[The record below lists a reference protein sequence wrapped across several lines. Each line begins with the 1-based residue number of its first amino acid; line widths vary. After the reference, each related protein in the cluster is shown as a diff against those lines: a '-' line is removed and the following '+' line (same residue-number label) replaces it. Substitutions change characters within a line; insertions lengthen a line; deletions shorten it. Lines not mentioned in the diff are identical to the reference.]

1 VETFEL
7 SRAASTLTKGVVR
20 QSLLAGVQAALYC
33 PHFVQIRARFRRT
46 ISRPETT
53 MSTSVPP
60 RDDNMSSALSALGDE
75 NALKQAFLAHY
86 PALSKEAQRGL
97 GDDALALIPK
107 VVEGAFVRAWD
118 ARGTIRT
125 PADLDAFLI
134 DDVHHAAARALS
146 RRAAAHRFGGVLP
159 HEAHAV
165 SGEVNP
171 EQSWSHIQAALHGT
185 AHSPSALS
193 AVAAASRHDA
203 AGHIG
208 AVGKS
213 QSIVLAAAVGVVV
226 IAVIGG
232 GMYAMNKAASKLRV
246 TKALA
251 ASDVRV
257 INTPAGRAGTINLGD
272 GSTAHMA
279 PESKLTIPKDFSGA
293 LRGVGIE
300 GATTF
305 DVAKG
310 LEQQFE
316 VHARNA
322 IVVATGTSFT
332 VSAYPADSQAVV
344 VVKEGAVEVRQGDV
358 RRPVAAGTGLV
369 VLDNGVMRVATA
381 EECEEASG
389 WATGTLAVENR
400 PLKEALTKMKR
411 WYGYE
416 IRVPHDSLLARKV
429 TMRASLDSGMQAIKL
444 IEKSSGLEFGYAG
457 QNMVF
462 REPGSA
468 GGKKK

>member
-1 VETFEL
+1 
-7 SRAASTLTKGVVR
+7 
-20 QSLLAGVQAALYC
+20 
-33 PHFVQIRARFRRT
+33 
-46 ISRPETT
+46 

-60 RDDNMSSALSALGDE
+60 RDDNTSSGPSALGDE
-75 NALKQAFLAHY
+75 DALKQAFLTHY
-86 PALSKEAQRGL
+86 PALSKEAKLGL
-97 GDDALALIPK
+97 GDDAIALVPK

-118 ARGTIRT
+118 ARGKLKS

-146 RRAAAHRFGGVLP
+146 RRAAAHRFGGALP

-171 EQSWSHIQAALHGT
+171 EQSWQHIQAALHGDS
-185 AHSPSALS
+185 HSASALS
-193 AVAAASRHDA
+193 AVAEASRHDA

-208 AVGKS
+208 AIGKS
-213 QSIVLAAAVGVVV
+213 KGILLAAVLGAVAIAAVG
-226 IAVIGG
+226 G
-232 GMYAMNKAASKLRV
+232 GMFAMDKAASKVRV

-251 ASDVRV
+251 ATDVRV
-257 INTPAGRAGTINLGD
+257 INTPPGRAGTINLGD

-279 PESKLTIPKDFSGA
+279 PESKLTIPKDFSA
-293 LRGVGIE
+293 TLRGVGIE
-300 GATTF
+300 GASSF
-305 DVAKG
+305 EVAKG

-332 VSAYPADSQAVV
+332 VSAYPSDSQAIV
-344 VVKEGAVEVRQGDV
+344 VVKEGSVEVRQGETI
-358 RRPVAAGTGLV
+358 RPVAAGAGLV
-369 VLDNGVMRVATA
+369 VRDDGTMRVATA
-381 EECEEASG
+381 EERDEAAG
-389 WATGTLAVENR
+389 WETGTLVVENR
-400 PLKEALTKMKR
+400 PLKEALAKMKR

-429 TMRASLDSGMQAIKL
+429 TMRVSLDSGMQAIRL

-457 QNMVF
+457 QNMVY

-468 GGKKK
+468 GAKRK

>member
-1 VETFEL
+1 
-7 SRAASTLTKGVVR
+7 
-20 QSLLAGVQAALYC
+20 
-33 PHFVQIRARFRRT
+33 
-46 ISRPETT
+46 
-53 MSTSVPP
+53 MSPSVPP
-60 RDDNMSSALSALGDE
+60 SDDTVSPALSAIGDE

-86 PALSKEAQRGL
+86 PALSKEAQLGL
-97 GDDALALIPK
+97 GDDALALVPK

-118 ARGTIRT
+118 ARGKLKS
-125 PADLDAFLI
+125 PADLNAFLI

-146 RRAAAHRFGGVLP
+146 RRAAAHRFGGALP

-165 SGEVNP
+165 SHEVNP
-171 EQSWSHIQAALHGT
+171 DVSWTHIQAALHGQD
-185 AHSPSALS
+185 HSASSLA

-203 AGHIG
+203 ADHIG
-208 AVGKS
+208 ALGKS
-213 QSIVLAAAVGVVV
+213 KSIAVAAALGAVAIVAVV
-226 IAVIGG
+226 G
-232 GMYAMNKAASKLRV
+232 GMYAMDKAAAKVRV

-257 INTPAGRAGTINLGD
+257 INTPPGRAGTINLGD

-279 PESKLTIPKDFSGA
+279 PESKLTIPKDFSPS
-293 LRGVGIE
+293 LRGVGVE

-332 VSAYPADSQAVV
+332 VSAYPADSQAIV
-344 VVKEGAVEVRQGDV
+344 VVKEGSVEVRQGEV
-358 RRPVAAGTGLV
+358 MRPVSAGTGLV
-369 VLDNGVMRVATA
+369 VRDNGTMRIATA
-381 EECEEASG
+381 EEREEASG
-389 WATGTLAVENR
+389 WATGTLAVEDR
-400 PLKEALTKMKR
+400 PLREALVKVKR
-411 WYGYE
+411 WYGYD
-416 IRVPHDSLLARKV
+416 IRVPHDSLLTRKV
-429 TMRASLDSGMQAIKL
+429 TMRASLDSGMQAIRL

-468 GGKKK
+468 GAKRK

>member
-1 VETFEL
+1 
-7 SRAASTLTKGVVR
+7 
-20 QSLLAGVQAALYC
+20 
-33 PHFVQIRARFRRT
+33 
-46 ISRPETT
+46 

-60 RDDNMSSALSALGDE
+60 RDDNTSSALSALGDE
-75 NALKQAFLAHY
+75 GALKQAFLTHY
-86 PALSKEAQRGL
+86 PALSKEAKLGL
-97 GDDALALIPK
+97 GDDAIALVPK

-118 ARGTIRT
+118 ARGRLKS
-125 PADLDAFLI
+125 PDDLNAFLI

-146 RRAAAHRFGGVLP
+146 RRAAAHRFGGALP

-171 EQSWSHIQAALHGT
+171 EQSWLHIQAALHGQE
-185 AHSPSALS
+185 HSSSALS

-208 AVGKS
+208 ALGKS
-213 QSIVLAAAVGVVV
+213 KGLLLAAALG
-226 IAVIGG
+226 AVAIVAVGG
-232 GMYAMNKAASKLRV
+232 GMFAMDKAASKVRV

-257 INTPAGRAGTINLGD
+257 INTPPGKAGTINLTD

-279 PESKLTIPKDFSGA
+279 PESKLTIPKDFGA
-293 LRGVGIE
+293 TLRGVGIE
-300 GATTF
+300 GASSF

-322 IVVATGTSFT
+322 VVVATGTSFT
-332 VSAYPADSQAVV
+332 VSAYPSDSLAII
-344 VVKEGAVEVRQGDV
+344 VVKEGTVEVRQGEIV
-358 RRPVAAGTGLV
+358 RPVAAGAGLV
-369 VLDNGVMRVATA
+369 VHDDGTMRIATP
-381 EECEEASG
+381 EERDEADG
-389 WATGTLAVENR
+389 WQSGTLAVENR
-400 PLKEALTKMKR
+400 PLKDALAKVKR

-416 IRVPHDSLLARKV
+416 IRVPHDSLLTRKV
-429 TMRASLDSGMQAIKL
+429 TMRASLDSGMQAIRL
-444 IEKSSGLEFGYAG
+444 IEKSSGLEFGYVG

-462 REPGSA
+462 REPGSSGA
-468 GGKKK
+468 KKK

>member
-1 VETFEL
+1 
-7 SRAASTLTKGVVR
+7 
-20 QSLLAGVQAALYC
+20 
-33 PHFVQIRARFRRT
+33 
-46 ISRPETT
+46 

-60 RDDNMSSALSALGDE
+60 RDDNMSSAPSALPITALGDE
-75 NALKQAFLAHY
+75 NALKQAFLTHY
-86 PALSKEAQRGL
+86 PALSKEARLGL
-97 GDDALALIPK
+97 GDDAIALVPK

-118 ARGTIRT
+118 ARGKLVTVD
-125 PADLDAFLI
+125 DLNAFLI

-146 RRAAAHRFGGVLP
+146 RRAAAHRFGGTAP
-159 HEAHAV
+159 HEAHVV

-171 EQSWSHIQAALHGT
+171 EQSWMHIQNALHGQE
-185 AHSPSALS
+185 HSSSTLA

-213 QSIVLAAAVGVVV
+213 KPILLAVTLGAVVIVAVVVGMFAMDRAAAK
-226 IAVIGG
+226 
-232 GMYAMNKAASKLRV
+232 MKV

-257 INTPAGRAGTINLGD
+257 ISTPPGRAGTINLGD

-279 PESKLTIPKDFSGA
+279 PESKLTIPKDFSA
-293 LRGVGIE
+293 TLRGVGIE
-300 GATTF
+300 GASTF

-310 LEQQFE
+310 IPQQFE

-332 VSAYPADSQAVV
+332 VSAYPADSEMTVV
-344 VVKEGAVEVRQGDV
+344 VSEGAVNVKQGDV
-358 RRPVAAGTGLV
+358 LRSIAAGAGLV
-369 VLDNGVMRVATA
+369 VHDNGTMRVATP
-381 EECEEASG
+381 EEREEASG
-389 WATGTLAVENR
+389 WMTGTLALQNR
-400 PLKEALTKMKR
+400 SLKDALAQIKR

-416 IRVPHDSLLARKV
+416 IRVPNDSLLARKV
-429 TMRASLDSGMQAIKL
+429 TMRASLDSGMQAIRL
-444 IEKSSGLEFGYAG
+444 VEKSSGLEFGYAG

-462 REPGSA
+462 RVPGT
-468 GGKKK
+468 GGAKKK